1 MEGIRYTS
9 APHPHQT
16 GIGTQEG
23 AIAKPLSV
31 RVNQHITAKT
41 VRLISLDKKQIGIVS
56 ISEALEAARVQN
68 LDLVEVA
75 PDADPPVCRIMDYG
89 KLRYEAAK
97 KGKTK
102 TKAKSQH
109 LKEIKLRPL
118 TAEHDVEVKVKNIR
132 KFLESGDKVRVSM
145 IFRGRERSHT
155 DIGLELL
162 QEIIKKIEDIGVV
175 ETAPSIQGRDISMLI
190 VPR

>member
-1 MEGIRYTS
+1 
-9 APHPHQT
+9 
-16 GIGTQEG
+16 
-23 AIAKPLSV
+23 V
-31 RVNQHITAKT
+31 
-41 VRLISLDKKQIGIVS
+41 DKKQIGIVP
-56 ISEALEAARVQN
+56 IGEALEAARAQN

-102 TKAKSQH
+102 SKSQH
-109 LKEIKLRPL
+109 LKEVKLRPL
-118 TAEHDVEVKVKNIR
+118 TAEHDVSVKVKNIR
-132 KFLESGDKVRVSM
+132 KFLGNGDRVRVSM

-162 QEIIKKIEDIGVV
+162 HEVINRIEDIGVA
-175 ETAPSIQGRDISMLI
+175 EALPRIEGRDMSMLI
-190 VPR
+190 VPK